1 MDINNI
7 LLDLE
12 IIKQI
17 KENEKLGIHIVP
29 GNSKLFV
36 DNSVYFS
43 SIKRWYNGYNRE
55 DSIKYLEDL
64 VVNIY
69 NISDLIISGS
79 HNELSINL
87 KNAIINA
94 LPGLNKLKNTY
105 NNDSIS
111 VAKIVLIINKLNK
124 IVENLQEIDLLPSY
138 KDMEHIS
145 LSMINNIEKENINNN
160 EPSNNEPTNN
170 EPSNN
175 ERTNNEPTNNERTNN
190 EPTNNELTN
199 NELTNNELT
208 NNDSNKKNK
217 NKKNRND

>member
-1 MDINNI
+1 MDINSI

-12 IIKQI
+12 IVKQI
-17 KENEKLGIHIVP
+17 KENEKLAIHIVP

-43 SIKRWYNGYNRE
+43 SLKRWYNGYNRE

-64 VVNIY
+64 VINID

-79 HNELSINL
+79 HSELSINL

-94 LPGLNKLKNTY
+94 LPGLEKLKNTY
-105 NNDSIS
+105 ISDSIS

-124 IVENLQEIDLLPSY
+124 IIENLKTIDILPSY
-138 KDMEHIS
+138 KDMENVS
-145 LSMINNIEKENINNN
+145 LSMINNIEKQSEVDNNENNN
-160 EPSNNEPTNN
+160 QYNNENNSENNNQNQYNNILNHYNDETNN
-170 EPSNN
+170 N
-175 ERTNNEPTNNERTNN
+175 
-190 EPTNNELTN
+190 
-199 NELTNNELT
+199 
-208 NNDSNKKNK
+208 NKKNK

>member
-1 MDINNI
+1 MDINSI

-17 KENEKLGIHIVP
+17 KENEKLAIHIVP

-43 SIKRWYNGYNRE
+43 SFKRWYNGYNRE

-64 VVNIY
+64 LININ

-79 HNELSINL
+79 HSELSINL
-87 KNAIINA
+87 KNAINNA

-105 NNDSIS
+105 NCDSIS

-124 IVENLQEIDLLPSY
+124 IIENLQGIDILPNY
-138 KDMEHIS
+138 RDMQHIS
-145 LSMINNIEKENINNN
+145 LSMINNIEKQTQLDNNN
-160 EPSNNEPTNN
+160 NVVWI
-170 EPSNN
+170 
-175 ERTNNEPTNNERTNN
+175 
-190 EPTNNELTN
+190 
-199 NELTNNELT
+199 
-208 NNDSNKKNK
+208 KI
-217 NKKNRND
+217 

>member
-1 MDINNI
+1 MDINSI

-12 IIKQI
+12 IVKQI
-17 KENEKLGIHIVP
+17 KENEKLAIHIVP

-43 SIKRWYNGYNRE
+43 SFKRWYNGYNRE

-64 VVNIY
+64 VINID

-79 HNELSINL
+79 HSELSINL

-94 LPGLNKLKNTY
+94 LPGLEKLKNTY
-105 NNDSIS
+105 ISDSIS

-124 IVENLQEIDLLPSY
+124 IIENLKTIDILPSY
-138 KDMEHIS
+138 KDIENVS
-145 LSMINNIEKENINNN
+145 LSMINNIEKQSEVNNN
-160 EPSNNEPTNN
+160 ENNNENN
-170 EPSNN
+170 SENN
-175 ERTNNEPTNNERTNN
+175 NQNQYNNILNQYNDE
-190 EPTNNELTN
+190 
-199 NELTNNELT
+199 T
-208 NNDSNKKNK
+208 NNDNKKNK

>member
-1 MDINNI
+1 MDINSI

-12 IIKQI
+12 IVKQI
-17 KENEKLGIHIVP
+17 KENEKLAIHIVP

-43 SIKRWYNGYNRE
+43 SLKRWYNGYNRE

-64 VVNIY
+64 VINID

-79 HNELSINL
+79 HSELSINL

-94 LPGLNKLKNTY
+94 LPGLEKLKNTY
-105 NNDSIS
+105 ISDSIS

-124 IVENLQEIDLLPSY
+124 IIENLKTIDILPSY
-138 KDMEHIS
+138 KDMENVS
-145 LSMINNIEKENINNN
+145 LSMINNIEKQSEVDNNENNN
-160 EPSNNEPTNN
+160 QYNNENN
-170 EPSNN
+170 SENN
-175 ERTNNEPTNNERTNN
+175 NQNQYNNILNHYNDE
-190 EPTNNELTN
+190 
-199 NELTNNELT
+199 T
-208 NNDSNKKNK
+208 NNDNKKNK